1 MTDSLTDERIS
12 ELAEAL
18 AVDKRLPAL
27 GLKLGFRPTK
37 VDMYMSNNKRNDSF
51 EGTTAMLFDWKR
63 KTKKVEQI
71 PDLVKALSDSGLVEF
86 VDEFFPEGAAR
97 QVTVPTENP
106 STSASNVG
114 SKSSMDRLVK
124 EKELMKL
131 AGCLPA
137 DSYSEV
143 AINLG
148 VGFTEHDNIRRQNAS
163 LKDAN
168 FKMLMKWKCREDG
181 GKVKDLDKALNEA
194 SCGGLVYKD

>member
-1 MTDSLTDERIS
+1 MNFSPE
-12 ELAEAL
+12 EPQ
-18 AVDKRLPAL
+18 DKWKSRRKTLPA
-27 GLKLGFRPTK
+27 
-37 VDMYMSNNKRNDSF
+37 
-51 EGTTAMLFDWKR
+51 
-63 KTKKVEQI
+63 KT
-71 PDLVKALSDSGLVEF
+71 
-86 VDEFFPEGAAR
+86 R
-97 QVTVPTENP
+97 R
-106 STSASNVG
+106 
-114 SKSSMDRLVK
+114 MDRLVK